1 MSFAFISM
9 TYIITSDKKLFNYKY
24 DGLLSIFNDMIYH
37 FLFQAYHYKLITT
50 STSSSGE
57 AYADILI
64 KNLDDVREMLKI
76 LDLGPPEVKC

>member
-9 TYIITSDKKLFNYKY
+9 TYTITSDKKLFNYKY
-24 DGLLSIFNDMIYH
+24 EGLMSIFNDMMYH

-57 AYADILI
+57 AYADILVQNL
-64 KNLDDVREMLKI
+64 KNDGLFEHAQKHLV
-76 LDLGPPEVKC
+76 G

>member
-9 TYIITSDKKLFNYKY
+9 TYTITSDKKLFNYKY